1 MLQICI
7 GSAVLLAWW
16 FARQLRFRIPKIYFA
31 TAFLIILS
39 GWSSSSLFL
48 NSLKDYQRKRL
59 DVFFSPGLDP
69 MGAGYHVIQSKVA
82 LGSGKIFGKGLF
94 SGTQG
99 RLGFL
104 PEQHTDFIFSV
115 LGEELGF
122 VMSGFVVLLYLGLIW
137 RALVIAGDARDL
149 FGSMVAVGIGCM
161 FAFYVFINLGMVM
174 GLAPVTGLPLPF
186 LSYGGSSLI
195 SSLAAVGIL
204 LSIHERRYAH

>member
-1 MLQICI
+1 
-7 GSAVLLAWW
+7 
-16 FARQLRFRIPKIYFA
+16 
-31 TAFLIILS
+31 
-39 GWSSSSLFL
+39 
-48 NSLKDYQRKRL
+48 
-59 DVFFSPGLDP
+59 
-69 MGAGYHVIQSKVA
+69 MGAGYHVIQSEIA

-122 VMSGFVVLLYLGLIW
+122 VMSGFVLLLYLTLLW
-137 RALVIAGDARDL
+137 RTVVIAGDSRDR
-149 FGSMVAVGIGCM
+149 FGSLVAVGIACM
-161 FAFYVFINLGMVM
+161 FAFYIFLNLAMVM

-204 LSIHERRYAH
+204 LSIHVRRYTH